1 MKDLASSRHGGTD
14 NERLLKDNEDRI
26 RAKGKGALDQG
37 TGCLDS
43 RDCEGRGGQQRE
55 RWWRFRRRRDM
66 RMWGRWRADGRYDA
80 DGGRWNYTHNEKS
93 GDKESSA
100 ASLILEKLPEK
111 HQAGALFT
119 LDMRLA
125 RLLLRR

>member
-1 MKDLASSRHGGTD
+1 MKDLASSRHGGTE

-55 RWWRFRRRRDM
+55 PMEEVWAM
-66 RMWGRWRADGRYDA
+66 EGHE
-80 DGGRWNYTHNEKS
+80 NV
-93 GDKESSA
+93 
-100 ASLILEKLPEK
+100 
-111 HQAGALFT
+111 GALEGGWSV
-119 LDMRLA
+119 
-125 RLLLRR
+125 